1 MIMEKVIAYPSNGSI
16 GIIYPVND
24 CGIPFE
30 EICRKDVP
38 DGTPYKI
45 LDKASLPNENYVFR
59 DAWEVD
65 FSNPDGY
72 GIGQQKWFIEQ
83 ATKELLAIENEQP
96 PENSELID
104 GWEKSKARRI
114 EKCNQI
120 IALQTSELKAGI

>member
-16 GIIYPVND
+16 GIIYPVGD

-45 LDKASLPNENYVFR
+45 LDKASLPNEDYVFR

-83 ATKELLAIENEQP
+83 ATKELLAIGDEQP
-96 PENSELID
+96 PENFELLD
-104 GWEKSKARRI
+104 GWEKSKAKRI
-114 EKCNQI
+114 AKCNQI
-120 IALQTSELKAGI
+120 IALQTSELEVGI